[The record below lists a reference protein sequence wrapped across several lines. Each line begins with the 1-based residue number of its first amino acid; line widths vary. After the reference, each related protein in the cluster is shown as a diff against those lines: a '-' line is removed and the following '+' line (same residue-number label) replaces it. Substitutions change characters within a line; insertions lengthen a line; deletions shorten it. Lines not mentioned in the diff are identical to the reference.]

1 MLTVYKFVGDWGLP
15 DLSPFV
21 IKLETYLR
29 MAGIPY
35 ETRVGDPNK
44 APKKKLP
51 WIDEGGRKIADS
63 SRIIDHLE
71 QRRPEPLDGQL
82 SGPERAVAAA
92 VRSMLE
98 EHYYFVIVHVRW
110 CTDEGMATYMPTM
123 HRYCEAAGMPR
134 MMWAPAIWIAR
145 RGLRKQAWLQGT
157 GRHSDAEI
165 MATGQGH
172 WSAVAELLGD
182 RPYLLGDRPTTID
195 ATVYAFLASTIW
207 APFDNPIKRHALA
220 QPGLVAYAER
230 MRAAYWATP

>member
-51 WIDEGGRKIADS
+51 YIDDGRQKIADS
-63 SRIIDHLE
+63 SRIIAHLE
-71 QRRPEPLDGQL
+71 ESAREPLDRHL
-82 SGPERAVAAA
+82 SAPQRALGAAIRA
-92 VRSMLE
+92 LLE

-110 CTDEGMATYMPTM
+110 GTDEGMATYMPTM
-123 HRYCEAAGMPR
+123 LRYCEAAGMPKL
-134 MMWAPAIWIAR
+134 MWKPAIWFAR
-145 RGLRKQAWLQGT
+145 RGLRQQAWLQGI
-157 GRHSDAEI
+157 GRHSHAEI
-165 MATGQGH
+165 MAIGQGH
-172 WSAVAELLGD
+172 WTAIAELLGD
-182 RPYLLGDRPTTID
+182 KPFILGDRPSTID

-207 APFDNPIKRHALA
+207 APFDNEIKRHALVHKN
-220 QPGLVAYAER
+220 LVDYAER
-230 MRAAYWATP
+230 MRAAYWA